1 MNNRRRKKPRTK
13 FVDWILSKIDAI
25 SKRIENWKGEQSW
38 VSKLN
43 TDKIKRTLEWNVRKR
58 VNNFVKVIITCAM
71 KQINRLFPLPWV
83 QHPNSNISLQHFGFY
98 SNFISRSI
106 LTDNIFC
113 RCFTFRVDLCT
124 TETVIGQKVFRVDLY
139 QMQHTYTSGYV
150 AIE

>member
-1 MNNRRRKKPRTK
+1 MN
-13 FVDWILSKIDAI
+13 FIKIDAI

-43 TDKIKRTLEWNVRKR
+43 TDKIKRTLEWNVSKR

-71 KQINRLFPLPWV
+71 KEINRLLFPLLWA
-83 QHPNSNISLQHFGFY
+83 QNSNISLQHFGFY

-106 LTDNIFC
+106 RTNNIFC

-139 QMQHTYTSGYV
+139 QIQHTYTRV
-150 AIE
+150 CITM